1 MKKLKSQPISFHYE
15 NKGNILELLDELNE
29 LLLDI
34 SPTSEIDLDI
44 DGKLTISIEGQSLP
58 KVSTRP
64 YNDDIE
70 ALLNNDYSHF
80 RKF

>member
-1 MKKLKSQPISFHYE
+1 MKKLKNQSIPFHYE
-15 NKGNILELLDELNE
+15 KRGNILELLDELNE
-29 LLLDI
+29 LLLEI
-34 SPTSEIDLDI
+34 SPTAEIDLDI
-44 DGKLTISIEGQSLP
+44 DGKLTIYFEGQENP

-70 ALLNNDYSHF
+70 ALLNNDYTHF